1 MRPCGVIVL
10 LSELFCTES
19 KSQVYAT
26 LHEYFRR
33 NPVASN
39 NLGNQINTYIS
50 RSFLNEHKNF
60 TLNDVYTKETSTN
73 YSVYVYSYS

>member
-10 LSELFCTES
+10 FSELFYTES

-33 NPVASN
+33 NPVASS
-39 NLGNQINTYIS
+39 NLGKQIVI
-50 RSFLNEHKNF
+50 LNKSEFFILSKM
-60 TLNDVYTKETSTN
+60 
-73 YSVYVYSYS
+73 

>member
-10 LSELFCTES
+10 FSELFSTES

-26 LHEYFRR
+26 LHEYFQR

-39 NLGNQINTYIS
+39 NLGKVSNV
-50 RSFLNEHKNF
+50 E
-60 TLNDVYTKETSTN
+60 
-73 YSVYVYSYS
+73 

>member
-1 MRPCGVIVL
+1 MRPCGIIVL
-10 LSELFCTES
+10 LSELFSTES

-39 NLGNQINTYIS
+39 NLGNQINTYIYIS

-60 TLNDVYTKETSTN
+60 TLNDVR
-73 YSVYVYSYS
+73 SY